1 MSEHTQDNPF
11 STHMSDAVRNELLNI
26 QSECTFIW
34 QGEQEAIGTIMS
46 FLWADDC
53 IWLTTDAVQPR
64 IRAIKR
70 HGRACVV
77 ISSAGTALGGT
88 RCISFRGPC
97 TLLNDSQ
104 TRDWFYPRFCQK
116 LFPDNL
122 AAQVTMRPMLDRDG
136 QIILRLQPD
145 KSVAYDGNALM
156 SRMANIK
163 V

>member
-1 MSEHTQDNPF
+1 MHVYMARRARGHRHNHE
-11 STHMSDAVRNELLNI
+11 
-26 QSECTFIW
+26 
-34 QGEQEAIGTIMS
+34 

-77 ISSAGTALGGT
+77 ISSAGTALAEHAA
-88 RCISFRGPC
+88 FPFAAPAH
-97 TLLNDSQ
+97 LLNDSQ

-116 LFPDNL
+116 LFPRQSC
-122 AAQVTMRPMLDRDG
+122 AQVTMRPMLDRDG
-136 QIILRLQPD
+136 QIILRLQQI
-145 KSVAYDGNALM
+145 KVSHTMQCMM